1 MSFFRVS
8 VLIAMLSSLS
18 NAAVFLNRL
27 RPKVSFA
34 ELASARDHQHDENYA
49 SDAANAMLSASLRN
63 PNFSKDS
70 CKDMFRAKVRLGT
83 VSANEYV
90 DGCGEVCEALEKVK
104 TYWGSGDM
112 ASYACT
118 HINEYG
124 CVFDGTPPR
133 TARDI
138 GC

>member
-1 MSFFRVS
+1 MVFRVFVIFVS
-8 VLIAMLSSLS
+8 LGSLS
-18 NAAVFLNRL
+18 NAAVLLNRI
-27 RPKVSFA
+27 RRTVSFA

-63 PNFSKDS
+63 PGFSKNA
-70 CKDMFRAKVRLGT
+70 CRDMFSAKLRLGT
-83 VSANEYV
+83 VTANEYV
-90 DGCGEVCEALEKVK
+90 DGCGEVCEAFEKVK
-104 TYWGSGDM
+104 AYWGSGDM

-133 TARDI
+133 TSRDI

>member
-1 MSFFRVS
+1 MMFVS
-8 VLIAMLSSLS
+8 VFVFFVSLS
-18 NAAVFLNRL
+18 NVCDAAILLNRM
-27 RPKVSFA
+27 RRTVSFA

-63 PNFSKDS
+63 PGFSKDA
-70 CKDMFRAKVRLGT
+70 CINMFSAKVRLGT
-83 VSANEYV
+83 VTANEFV
-90 DGCGEVCEALEKVK
+90 DGCDEVCEAFEKVK

-133 TARDI
+133 TSRDI